1 VIFSCCCPHYGPELN
16 RTTIPAAPVVRRRS
30 LTGDIDDGEY
40 GTRPCPCKSQ
50 SDGKTHRLNLDGRV
64 TVLDA
69 LREHLHLTGSK
80 KSCDQLHPMQQA
92 FIDQDGFQRGYCTP
106 GQIMSAIACVRE
118 GHAKS
123 DADIRECM
131 SSAANVARG
140 ALQCIYVHCYH
151 MVLRQGALMI
161 EVERVQTGIR
171 VEKRLLK
178 VLKALAELKD
188 LSVGDL
194 LEGIVLHAF
203 EGKTAFSKETL
214 AQISELKKIY
224 RLTLRAGD
232 SHQLKERP

>member
-1 VIFSCCCPHYGPELN
+1 
-16 RTTIPAAPVVRRRS
+16 
-30 LTGDIDDGEY
+30 
-40 GTRPCPCKSQ
+40 
-50 SDGKTHRLNLDGRV
+50 
-64 TVLDA
+64 
-69 LREHLHLTGSK
+69 
-80 KSCDQLHPMQQA
+80 
-92 FIDQDGFQRGYCTP
+92 
-106 GQIMSAIACVRE
+106 
-118 GHAKS
+118 
-123 DADIRECM
+123 
-131 SSAANVARG
+131 
-140 ALQCIYVHCYH
+140 
-151 MVLRQGALMI
+151 MVLRQGTLMI
-161 EVERVQTGIR
+161 EIERVQTGIR